1 MIVGNPKLD
10 LARYLKNSN
19 ITFKKKTIGVAT
31 RFQVLNNHIGKP
43 LIFSLATPGK
53 YSFTDVQIKSFIT
66 LINIIKSII
75 EKTDFDISIRVHPFE
90 SVKGYQENLERWF
103 GKNNLHRF
111 QVDESLDFSEWVVKQ
126 KVVITPTTTALTE
139 CYLLGV
145 PIINIDKIAEV
156 VDYNK
161 NSDKVVDDWFNGAYI
176 PSTISECLK
185 LLKKNLKV
193 KKSNV
198 IDEMLKNYCNWQN
211 NEYVSKISSDFI
223 LEELNRSK
231 LKSNNFFFPLF
242 IVREFISQ
250 LDRYRVFKNPL
261 YKNFNYLSY
270 LHKTPMIY
278 KKIKEHIYKD

>member
-1 MIVGNPKLD
+1 MIGNPKLD

-43 LIFSLATPGK
+43 LIFLFGNAIK
-53 YSFTDVQIKSFIT
+53 YSFTDVQIKSFLT

-126 KVVITPTTTALTE
+126 KVIITPTTTALTE

-185 LLKKNLKV
+185 LLKKNLK
-193 KKSNV
+193 K
-198 IDEMLKNYCNWQN
+198 
-211 NEYVSKISSDFI
+211 
-223 LEELNRSK
+223 
-231 LKSNNFFFPLF
+231 
-242 IVREFISQ
+242 
-250 LDRYRVFKNPL
+250 
-261 YKNFNYLSY
+261 
-270 LHKTPMIY
+270 
-278 KKIKEHIYKD
+278 